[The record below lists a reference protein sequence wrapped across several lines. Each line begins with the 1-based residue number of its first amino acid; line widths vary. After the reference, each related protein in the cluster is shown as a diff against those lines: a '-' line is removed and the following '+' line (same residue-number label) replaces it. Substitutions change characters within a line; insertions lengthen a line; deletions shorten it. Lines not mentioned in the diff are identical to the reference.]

1 MSVVKRIEPFLVKLE
16 AKLIGKIQSILMF
29 LGRWHGAQIRR
40 TTTAAIRTARR
51 SPGVSFRPTKWSTA
65 TSPSARI
72 WVGRG
77 THSKKK
83 EYAHSPRISQIN
95 GKRMKET
102 KLNESNPLLLQ
113 NSNCSLGNKL
123 FLSLMVFLKL

>member
-83 EYAHSPRISQIN
+83 KNTHIPQEFPRSMEK
-95 GKRMKET
+95 G
-102 KLNESNPLLLQ
+102 
-113 NSNCSLGNKL
+113 
-123 FLSLMVFLKL
+123 